1 MAVGS
6 PRLRPGT
13 PDDAPACGRSC
24 YEAFRTLAEH
34 HRFPPEFRSP
44 EHAAETLG
52 RLLAHPRSSACFA
65 QVRVLHAPQVGRVQ
79 VPSRGP
85 GLEAHAFGL
94 VPRHEE
100 PSRRDDLMSEDRW
113 SAVQDDQVD
122 ISTRGTLELD
132 REPIEIQRIG
142 ARFEQHRDVKV
153 TGRAYLLTRRGAE
166 QVRESHVATAFQELP
181 ARFDACHA
189 AGIARAWYAVCSSR
203 VGSPRP

>member
-166 QVRESHVATAFQELP
+166 NIAALGLGSLVKVEPVVRL
-181 ARFDACHA
+181 R
-189 AGIARAWYAVCSSR
+189 GW
-203 VGSPRP
+203 